1 MKQIILFLA
10 IVAQLGIG
18 QLAAQ
23 TRISE
28 PYSRTGTEA
37 ITPASVDHGWAAE
50 AMSTQLAAAPICE
63 EGETDDPHMSGK
75 WIAFIDKNNE
85 ERWYPLFPDPEER
98 PIWFVML
105 TFRPHSWGENIPFNL
120 MVDGVRYG
128 AAEDMQQPEL
138 TEADGDILNPLYE
151 GENLFCIPNTYEYGS
166 TVLFNV
172 NLIDGE
178 FYLSVVVGPASEP
191 QSVDE
196 QNAVKTVAGVR
207 CFNMAGQE
215 VQESAGGVTI
225 VVTTYTDGTTSV
237 DKVRN

>member
-50 AMSTQLAAAPICE
+50 AMGTQLAAAPICE

-75 WIAFIDKNNE
+75 WLVLIDKNDE
-85 ERWYPLFPDPEER
+85 EHWYNMYTFPDDLDYEG
-98 PIWFVML
+98 WYYLML
-105 TFRPHSWGENIPFNL
+105 TLHVEPWNENVPFFF

-128 AAEDMQQPEL
+128 ADEDMQVPIYS
-138 TEADGDILNPLYE
+138 EAEVNYPNPLYE
-151 GENLFCIPNTYEYGS
+151 KDNRFCVPSDYTYLFCIVPNAEGIYMLIARSPNHDHSDSVESVLADQVRPVDGNYYNLMGQPVGTEVP
-166 TVLFNV
+166 TVPG
-172 NLIDGE
+172 IYIHQG
-178 FYLSVVVGPASEP
+178 
-191 QSVDE
+191 
-196 QNAVKTVAGVR
+196 KK
-207 CFNMAGQE
+207 
-215 VQESAGGVTI
+215 I
-225 VVTTYTDGTTSV
+225 VV
-237 DKVRN
+237 R